1 MNDMAVEYKR
11 RLFTVAEYHRLAEA
25 GVLGENDGV
34 ELIDGELIEMPPIG
48 PQHVSLHARITH
60 YLNDTLRERATVLPM
75 GSFPLGDRNEPR
87 PDIAVFPYDRDMYA
101 RRAYPPPSGFVA
113 FIEIATSSFA
123 FDSGVKMRL
132 YATHGTRV
140 PSRRR
145 AAKSVALGNPVRPA
159 MRRFA
164 NMDTA
169 TCFRSHSCRRS
180 NSLPTPFSISATK

>member
-75 GSFPLGDRNEPR
+75 GSLSPWR
-87 PDIAVFPYDRDMYA
+87 PKRTTA
-101 RRAYPPPSGFVA
+101 RYRRLSLRSRYVC
-113 FIEIATSSFA
+113 ATSLSA
-123 FDSGVKMRL
+123 PKRVRCVHRNRDLVIRL
-132 YATHGTRV
+132 RFRREDAAVRDARHPSTFSSTCGEIGCSREPGPAGYATLREYGYGDV
-140 PSRRR
+140 F
-145 AAKSVALGNPVRPA
+145 SVALVPEVELAADAFLDIR
-159 MRRFA
+159 
-164 NMDTA
+164 D
-169 TCFRSHSCRRS
+169 
-180 NSLPTPFSISATK
+180 